1 MKIFF
6 LRNNLF
12 RLRTYSIYKQ
22 GKRVTT
28 KGRRTQIA
36 MGGGPCGLG
45 GQDEQGTLNLSYFGP
60 TPVLRF
66 LLYSNQSSNFPKRD
80 LMIN

>member
-36 MGGGPCGLG
+36 MGGGVPVGLG
-45 GQDEQGTLNLSYFGP
+45 VRMNR
-60 TPVLRF
+60 VL
-66 LLYSNQSSNFPKRD
+66 
-80 LMIN
+80 

>member
-1 MKIFF
+1 MKIFV
-6 LRNNLF
+6 LRNNFF
-12 RLRTYSIYKQ
+12 RLRTCSIYKQ

-28 KGRRTQIA
+28 KQKRTSNSK
-36 MGGGPCGLG
+36 GGPCGLG
-45 GQDEQGTLNLSYFGP
+45 GQCEQGTLNLSYFGS

-66 LLYSNQSSNFPKRD
+66 LLYSNQSSKFPRRD

>member
-1 MKIFF
+1 M
-6 LRNNLF
+6 
-12 RLRTYSIYKQ
+12 
-22 GKRVTT
+22 
-28 KGRRTQIA
+28 
-36 MGGGPCGLG
+36 GGPCGLG

-66 LLYSNQSSNFPKRD
+66 LLYSNQSANFPKRD